1 MSELLDQIEQMRRDM
16 NDRAH
21 RIAAGVQDIERMI
34 AVTRDGAIQQIRGV
48 TYRLEIANAEIVG
61 ELRKLH
67 ELMLGR
73 VEADEAPAIE
83 DRFTAPRYL
92 QREAAE

>member
-1 MSELLDQIEQMRRDM
+1 M

-21 RIAAGVQDIERMI
+21 KLAAGVQDLERMI

-48 TYRLEIANAEIVG
+48 SYRLEIANAEIVG

-67 ELMLGR
+67 EIMVGR
-73 VEADEAPAIE
+73 VEAEEPPALE
-83 DRFTAPRYL
+83 ERFMAPRYL
-92 QREAAE
+92 REAAE